1 MSKVKGNRGIKSA
14 VGGKGLEEWGDSGT
28 WRGWIVEDSG
38 SRQVKTAGESSRKGE
53 DRKTRGFGD
62 TDVVLGQKKRGSGLK
77 SSGSK
82 GPDITVPILIYVQ
95 YVIHV

>member
-1 MSKVKGNRGIKSA
+1 MGTGRMKGVSKVKGNRGIKSA

-28 WRGWIVEDSG
+28 WRGWIVEGSG

-62 TDVVLGQKKRGSGLK
+62 ADVVLG
-77 SSGSK
+77 
-82 GPDITVPILIYVQ
+82 
-95 YVIHV
+95 